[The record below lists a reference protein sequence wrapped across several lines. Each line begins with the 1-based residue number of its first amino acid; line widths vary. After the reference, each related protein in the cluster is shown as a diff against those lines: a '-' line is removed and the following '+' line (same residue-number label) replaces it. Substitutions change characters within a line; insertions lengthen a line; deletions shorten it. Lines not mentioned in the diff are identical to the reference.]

1 MNIKHYTLGLMLSV
15 AYPTFA
21 QEQVKPNKED
31 DTHLE
36 EIIVSTTRLPEVKRN
51 TSSSVIVITQKEIE
65 SYAQLNSDMSVIL
78 GLAVPSIGL
87 SSNTTSNRSQTLRG
101 RQILVLIDGIPQST
115 PLRNTDRDLRT
126 ISPYAIERIEVIEGA
141 TSLYG
146 SGGAGGIVNFITKKS
161 NKDKAFS
168 GSTSLALTDAFI
180 SKGKNTNGYKLNQQ
194 FNGKI
199 DNFDYL
205 VNAGVIK
212 SGRSVDGEG
221 EYISPRY
228 GLGEVTTQNLLA
240 KIGYDINANNRIEAM
255 YNFYS
260 ALQNTDLVASGGRYL
275 ESPQIGVIG
284 KKDLAAKN
292 EGTKYNHNAYL
303 KYTSKEIFTNT
314 DLEASVF
321 GQKLYTLFDYRAHN
335 PKSPRWEETGGQA
348 TIKAEKIGT
357 RVSILSKI
365 DFTEDIKTNYIVGGD
380 FLFDKTS
387 QPLVD
392 GRLWVPELK
401 AYNSAAYLQTRT
413 VFYNNLTLKAGIRY
427 DNISVKV
434 PDYKTIPLKKDQEW
448 LAIQG
453 GNLDY
458 SKASLNAA
466 LSYNIIN
473 EFNPYVSFSQ
483 GLSIYDLGRILRDAK
498 SDVVSKI
505 ETDPVVT
512 NNYEVG
518 FTSKLDNNWNFRAAY
533 FWSVAKLGSDL
544 QAGEGGFWQVVRN
557 PQRING
563 IELALDGKPIDWA
576 TVGGSFSS
584 YEGKMKSDNSS
595 SYDTYMSG
603 LSIAAPKLSL
613 FTTINPIKDLWVNLY
628 YTHTSKRN
636 RFTPTPNKTG
646 VLTYQEGEGK
656 VSPIDLF
663 NLHTSYQYN
672 KNIQLSLGIE
682 NLFNKTYYTSSSMLV
697 ARDAEYARGNGRY
710 YTLSLTFNY

>member
-1 MNIKHYTLGLMLSV
+1 MNIKKYSLLALISLPYCVFSQENTKEEDTQLS
-15 AYPTFA
+15 
-21 QEQVKPNKED
+21 
-31 DTHLE
+31 
-36 EIIVSTTRLPEVKRN
+36 EIVLSTTRLPEVKRN
-51 TSSSVIVITQKEIE
+51 TSSSVIVISQKEIE
-65 SYAQLNSDMSVIL
+65 TYAQFNPDMSVIL

-101 RQILVLIDGIPQST
+101 RQILVLIDGVPQST
-115 PLRNTDRDLRT
+115 PLRSTDRDLRT

-141 TSLYG
+141 SSLYG

-161 NKDKAFS
+161 TQDRVFS
-168 GSTSLALTDAFI
+168 GSTSIGYTDANI
-180 SKGKNTNGYKLNQQ
+180 SKGQGTQGYKVNQQ
-194 FNGKI
+194 FSGKYKS
-199 DNFDYL
+199 FDYL
-205 VNAGVIK
+205 LNGGLVK
-212 SGRSVDGEG
+212 SGRAVDGEG
-221 EYISPRY
+221 EFISPRY
-228 GLGEVTTQNLLA
+228 GLGEVTTQNVLA
-240 KIGYDINANNRIEAM
+240 KVGYDFNTNNRIEAM

-260 ALQNTDLVASGGRYL
+260 ALQDTDLVGAGGKYL
-275 ESPQIGVIG
+275 DSPQTGVIG
-284 KKDLAAKN
+284 KKDPAAEN

-303 KYTSKEIFTNT
+303 KFTSKEIFTNT

-321 GQKLYTLFDYRAHN
+321 GQKIYTLFDYRAHN
-335 PKSPRWEETGGQA
+335 PKSPRWEETGGQS
-348 TIKAEKIGT
+348 TIKAEKFGA
-357 RVSILSKI
+357 RLSLLSKLN
-365 DFTEDIKTNYIVGGD
+365 FSEDIRMNYIVGGD
-380 FLFDKTS
+380 FLYDKTS

-401 AYNSAAYLQTRT
+401 AYNSAVYLQTRT
-413 VFYNNLTLKAGIRY
+413 VFYNNLTLKAGLRY

-434 PDYKTIPLKKDQEW
+434 PDYKTIPLKKGQEW
-448 LAIQG
+448 QAIEG

-458 SKASLNAA
+458 NKVSFNAA
-466 LSYNIIN
+466 LSYAVVD

-518 FTSKLDNNWNFRAAY
+518 FTSKLGNNWNFRAAY
-533 FWSVAKLGSDL
+533 FWSVAELGSDL
-544 QAGEGGFWQVVRN
+544 QAGEGGFWKVVRS

-563 IELALDGKPIDWA
+563 IELAVDGKPVDWA

-584 YEGKMKSDNSS
+584 YEGKMKSDDSS

-603 LSIAAPKLSL
+603 LNIAAPKLSL
-613 FTTINPIKDLWVNLY
+613 FTTITPIEHLWVNLY
-628 YTHTSKRN
+628 YTHTSKRD
-636 RFTPTPNKTG
+636 RFDPQPNKAG
-646 VLTYQEGEGK
+646 VLVYNEGEGK

-663 NLHTSYQYN
+663 NFQTSYQYN

-682 NLFNKTYYTSSSMLV
+682 NLFNKTYYTSASMLV

-710 YTLSLTFNY
+710 YTLSLTFKY

>member
-1 MNIKHYTLGLMLSV
+1 MISLSYSV
-15 AYPTFA
+15 FS
-21 QEQVKPNKED
+21 QEKPNNNTDSE
-31 DTHLE
+31 LE

-161 NKDKAFS
+161 NKDKTFS

-240 KIGYDINANNRIEAM
+240 KVGYDINANNRIEAM

-260 ALQNTDLVASGGRYL
+260 ALQNTDLVASGGKYL
-275 ESPQIGVIG
+275 DSPQIGVIG
-284 KKDLAAKN
+284 KKDPAAEN

-314 DLEASVF
+314 DLEASIF

-348 TIKAEKIGT
+348 TIKAEKIGA

-365 DFTEDIKTNYIVGGD
+365 DFTENIKTSYIVGGD

-458 SKASLNAA
+458 NKASLNAA

-505 ETDPVVT
+505 ETDPVIT

-518 FTSKLDNNWNFRAAY
+518 FTSKIDNNWNFRAAY

-563 IELALDGKPIDWA
+563 IELAFDGKPIDWA
-576 TVGGSFSS
+576 TIGGSFSG
-584 YEGKMKSDNSS
+584 YEGKMKSDDSS
-595 SYDTYMSG
+595 SYDTYMGG

-613 FTTINPIKDLWVNLY
+613 FTTINPLKDLWVNLY
-628 YTHTSKRN
+628 YTHTSKRD
-636 RFTPTPNKTG
+636 RFTPTPNKAG

-710 YTLSLTFNY
+710 YTLSLTFKY

>member
-1 MNIKHYTLGLMLSV
+1 MNITKYTLLALISLPYCAFSQENTKQEDTQLS
-15 AYPTFA
+15 
-21 QEQVKPNKED
+21 
-31 DTHLE
+31 
-36 EIIVSTTRLPEVKRN
+36 EIVLSTTRLPEVKRN
-51 TSSSVIVITQKEIE
+51 TSSSVIVISQKEIE
-65 SYAQLNSDMSVIL
+65 TYAQLNPDMSVIL

-101 RQILVLIDGIPQST
+101 RQILVLIDGVPQST
-115 PLRNTDRDLRT
+115 PLRSTDRDLRT

-141 TSLYG
+141 SSLYG

-161 NKDKAFS
+161 TQDRVFS
-168 GSTSLALTDAFI
+168 GSTSIGYTDANI
-180 SKGKNTNGYKLNQQ
+180 SKGQGTQGYKVNQQ
-194 FNGKI
+194 FSGKYKS
-199 DNFDYL
+199 FDYL
-205 VNAGVIK
+205 LNGGIVKAG
-212 SGRSVDGEG
+212 RAVDGEG
-221 EYISPRY
+221 EFISPRY

-240 KIGYDINANNRIEAM
+240 KVGYDFNANNRIEAM

-260 ALQNTDLVASGGRYL
+260 ALQDTDLVASGGKYL
-275 ESPQIGVIG
+275 DSPQIGIIG
-284 KKDLAAKN
+284 KKDPAAQN

-303 KYTSKEIFTNT
+303 KFTSKEIFTNT

-321 GQKLYTLFDYRAHN
+321 GQKIYTLFDYRAHN

-348 TIKAEKIGT
+348 TIKAEKLGA
-357 RVSILSKI
+357 RLSLLSKLNLS
-365 DFTEDIKTNYIVGGD
+365 EDIRMNYIVGGD
-380 FLFDKTS
+380 FLYDKTS

-401 AYNSAAYLQTRT
+401 AYNSAVYLQTRT
-413 VFYNNLTLKAGIRY
+413 VFYNNLTLKAGLRY

-448 LAIQG
+448 LAIKG

-458 SKASLNAA
+458 NKVSFNAA
-466 LSYNIIN
+466 LSYAVVD

-483 GLSIYDLGRILRDAK
+483 GISIYDLGRILRDAK

-518 FTSKLDNNWNFRAAY
+518 FTSKLGNNWNFRAAY

-544 QAGEGGFWQVVRN
+544 QAGEGGFWKVVRS

-563 IELALDGKPIDWA
+563 IELAFDGKPVDWA

-584 YEGKMKSDNSS
+584 YEGKMKSDDSS
-595 SYDTYMSG
+595 SYDTFMSG
-603 LSIAAPKLSL
+603 LNIAAPKLSL
-613 FTTINPIKDLWVNLY
+613 FTTITPIEHLWVNLY
-628 YTHTSKRN
+628 YTHTSKRD
-636 RFTPTPNKTG
+636 RFDPQPNKAG
-646 VLTYQEGEGK
+646 VLVYNEGEGK

-663 NLHTSYQYN
+663 NLQTSYQYN

-682 NLFNKTYYTSSSMLV
+682 NLFNKTYYTSASMLV

-710 YTLSLTFNY
+710 YTLSLTFKY

>member
-1 MNIKHYTLGLMLSV
+1 MNITKYTLLALISLPYCAFSQENTKQEGTQLS
-15 AYPTFA
+15 
-21 QEQVKPNKED
+21 
-31 DTHLE
+31 
-36 EIIVSTTRLPEVKRN
+36 EIVLSTTRLPEVKRN
-51 TSSSVIVITQKEIE
+51 TSSSVIVISQKEIE
-65 SYAQLNSDMSVIL
+65 TYAQLNPDMSVIL

-101 RQILVLIDGIPQST
+101 RQILVLIDGVPQST
-115 PLRNTDRDLRT
+115 PLRSTDRDLRT

-141 TSLYG
+141 SSLYG

-161 NKDKAFS
+161 TQDRVFS
-168 GSTSLALTDAFI
+168 GSTSIGYTDANI
-180 SKGKNTNGYKLNQQ
+180 SKGQGTQGYKVNQQ
-194 FNGKI
+194 FSGKYKS
-199 DNFDYL
+199 FDYL
-205 VNAGVIK
+205 LNGGLVKAG
-212 SGRSVDGEG
+212 RAVDGEG
-221 EYISPRY
+221 EFISPRY

-240 KIGYDINANNRIEAM
+240 KVGYDFNANNRIEAM

-260 ALQNTDLVASGGRYL
+260 ALQDTGLVGAGGKYL
-275 ESPQIGVIG
+275 ESPQIGIIG
-284 KKDLAAKN
+284 KKDPAAEN

-303 KYTSKEIFTNT
+303 KFTSKEIFTNT

-321 GQKLYTLFDYRAHN
+321 GQKIYTLFDYRAHN

-348 TIKAEKIGT
+348 TIKAEKLGA
-357 RVSILSKI
+357 RLSLLSKLN
-365 DFTEDIKTNYIVGGD
+365 FSEDIRMNYIVGGD
-380 FLFDKTS
+380 FLYDKTS

-401 AYNSAAYLQTRT
+401 AYNSAVYLQTRT
-413 VFYNNLTLKAGIRY
+413 VFYNNLTLKAGLRY

-448 LAIQG
+448 LAIKG

-458 SKASLNAA
+458 NKVSFNAA
-466 LSYNIIN
+466 LSYTVVD

-483 GLSIYDLGRILRDAK
+483 GISIYDLGRILRDAK

-518 FTSKLDNNWNFRAAY
+518 FTSKLGNNWNFRAAY

-544 QAGEGGFWQVVRN
+544 QAGEGGFWKVVRS

-563 IELALDGKPIDWA
+563 IELAFDGKPVDWA

-584 YEGKMKSDNSS
+584 YEGKMKSDDSS

-603 LSIAAPKLSL
+603 LNIAAPKLSL
-613 FTTINPIKDLWVNLY
+613 FTTITPIEHLWVNLY
-628 YTHTSKRN
+628 YTHTSKRD
-636 RFTPTPNKTG
+636 RFDPQPNKAG
-646 VLTYQEGEGK
+646 ALVYNEGEGK

-663 NLHTSYQYN
+663 NFQTSYQYN

-682 NLFNKTYYTSSSMLV
+682 NLFNKTYYTSASMLV

-710 YTLSLTFNY
+710 YTLSLTFKY

>member
-1 MNIKHYTLGLMLSV
+1 MNITKYTLLALISLPYCAFSQENTKQEDTQLS
-15 AYPTFA
+15 
-21 QEQVKPNKED
+21 
-31 DTHLE
+31 
-36 EIIVSTTRLPEVKRN
+36 EIVLSTTRLPEVKRN
-51 TSSSVIVITQKEIE
+51 TSSSVIVISQKEIE
-65 SYAQLNSDMSVIL
+65 TYAQLNPDMSVIL

-101 RQILVLIDGIPQST
+101 RQILVLIDGVPQST
-115 PLRNTDRDLRT
+115 PLRSTDRDLRT

-141 TSLYG
+141 SSLYG

-161 NKDKAFS
+161 TQDRVFS
-168 GSTSLALTDAFI
+168 GSTSIGYTDANI
-180 SKGKNTNGYKLNQQ
+180 SKGQGTQGYKVNQQ
-194 FNGKI
+194 FSGKYKS
-199 DNFDYL
+199 FDYL
-205 VNAGVIK
+205 LNGGIVKAG
-212 SGRSVDGEG
+212 RAVDGEG
-221 EYISPRY
+221 EFISPRY

-240 KIGYDINANNRIEAM
+240 KVGYDFNANNRIEAM

-260 ALQNTDLVASGGRYL
+260 ALQDTDLVASGGKYL
-275 ESPQIGVIG
+275 DSPQIGVIG
-284 KKDLAAKN
+284 KKDPAAQN

-303 KYTSKEIFTNT
+303 KFTSKEIFTNT

-321 GQKLYTLFDYRAHN
+321 GQKIYTLFDYRAHN

-348 TIKAEKIGT
+348 TIKAEKLGA
-357 RVSILSKI
+357 RLSLLSKLN
-365 DFTEDIKTNYIVGGD
+365 FSEDIRMNYIVGGD
-380 FLFDKTS
+380 FLYDKTS

-401 AYNSAAYLQTRT
+401 AYNSAVYLQTRT
-413 VFYNNLTLKAGIRY
+413 VFYNNLTLKAGLRY

-448 LAIQG
+448 QAIEG

-458 SKASLNAA
+458 NKVSFNAA
-466 LSYNIIN
+466 LSYAVVE

-483 GLSIYDLGRILRDAK
+483 GISIYDLGRILRDAK

-518 FTSKLDNNWNFRAAY
+518 FTSKLGNNWNFRAAY

-544 QAGEGGFWQVVRN
+544 QAGEGGFWKVVRS

-563 IELALDGKPIDWA
+563 IELAFDGKPVDWA

-584 YEGKMKSDNSS
+584 YEGKMKSDDSS

-603 LSIAAPKLSL
+603 LNIAAPKLSL
-613 FTTINPIKDLWVNLY
+613 FTTITPIEHLWVNLY
-628 YTHTSKRN
+628 YTHTSKRD
-636 RFTPTPNKTG
+636 RFDPQPNKAG
-646 VLTYQEGEGK
+646 VLVYNEGEGK

-663 NLHTSYQYN
+663 NLQTSYQYN

-682 NLFNKTYYTSSSMLV
+682 NLFNKTYYTSASMLV

-710 YTLSLTFNY
+710 YTLSLTFKY

>member
-284 KKDLAAKN
+284 KKDPAAKN

-401 AYNSAAYLQTRT
+401 AYNNAAYLQTRT

>member
-1 MNIKHYTLGLMLSV
+1 MKIKYYTLLLLLGFPISLL
-15 AYPTFA
+15 A
-21 QEQVKPNKED
+21 QNNKELNTQEESQLD
-31 DTHLE
+31 

-78 GLAVPSIGL
+78 GMAVPSIGL

-161 NKDKAFS
+161 TQDRAFS
-168 GSTSLALTDAFI
+168 GSTSVALTDAFI
-180 SKGKNTNGYKLNQQ
+180 SKGKNTNGYKFNQQ
-194 FNGKI
+194 FSGRVKS
-199 DNFDYL
+199 FDYL
-205 VNAGVIK
+205 VNAGLIK

-240 KIGYDINANNRIEAM
+240 KVGYDINANNRIEAM

-260 ALQNTDLVASGGRYL
+260 ALQDTDLIAKGGKYL

-284 KKDLAAKN
+284 TKDPAAQN

-303 KYTSKEIFTNT
+303 KYSSKEIFTNT

-321 GQKLYTLFDYRAHN
+321 GQKLYTLFDYRPHN

-348 TIKAEKIGT
+348 TIKAEKIGA

-365 DFTEDIKTNYIVGGD
+365 DFTEDIKTSYIVGGD

-427 DNISVKV
+427 DDISVKV

-448 LAIQG
+448 LAIKG
-453 GNLDY
+453 GDLNY
-458 SKASLNAA
+458 NKASLNAA
-466 LSYNIIN
+466 LSYNVIN

-518 FTSKLDNNWNFRAAY
+518 FTSKIGNNWNFRAAY
-533 FWSVAKLGSDL
+533 FWSIAKLGSDL
-544 QAGEGGFWQVVRN
+544 QAGEGGFWQVVRS

-563 IELALDGKPIDWA
+563 IELGFDGKPVEWA
-576 TVGGSFSS
+576 TVGGSYSS
-584 YEGKMKSDNSS
+584 YEGKMKSDNST

-603 LSIAAPKLSL
+603 LNIAAPKLSL
-613 FTTINPIKDLWVNLY
+613 FTTINPLKNWWINLY
-628 YTHTSKRN
+628 YTHTSKRD
-636 RFTPTPNKTG
+636 RFTPQPNKAG
-646 VLTYQEGEGK
+646 VLTYKEGEGK
-656 VSPIDLF
+656 ISPIDLF
-663 NLHTSYQYN
+663 NFHTAYQYN

-710 YTLSLTFNY
+710 YTISLTFNY

>member
-1 MNIKHYTLGLMLSV
+1 MNITKYTLLALISLPYCAFSQENTKQEDTQLS
-15 AYPTFA
+15 
-21 QEQVKPNKED
+21 
-31 DTHLE
+31 
-36 EIIVSTTRLPEVKRN
+36 EIVLSTTRLPEVKRN
-51 TSSSVIVITQKEIE
+51 TSSSVIVISQKEIE
-65 SYAQLNSDMSVIL
+65 TYAQLNPDMSVIL

-101 RQILVLIDGIPQST
+101 RQILVLIDGVPQST
-115 PLRNTDRDLRT
+115 PLRSTDRDLRT

-141 TSLYG
+141 SSLYG

-161 NKDKAFS
+161 TQDRVFS
-168 GSTSLALTDAFI
+168 GSTSIGYTDANI
-180 SKGKNTNGYKLNQQ
+180 SKGQGTQGYKVNQQ
-194 FNGKI
+194 FSGKYKS
-199 DNFDYL
+199 FDYL
-205 VNAGVIK
+205 LNGGIVKAG
-212 SGRSVDGEG
+212 RAVDGEG
-221 EYISPRY
+221 EFISPRY

-240 KIGYDINANNRIEAM
+240 KVGYDFNTNNRIEAM

-260 ALQNTDLVASGGRYL
+260 ALQDTDLVGSGGKYL

-284 KKDLAAKN
+284 KKDPAAEN

-303 KYTSKEIFTNT
+303 KFTSKEIFTNT

-321 GQKLYTLFDYRAHN
+321 GQKIYTLFDYRAHN

-348 TIKAEKIGT
+348 TIKAEKLGA
-357 RVSILSKI
+357 RLSLLSKLN
-365 DFTEDIKTNYIVGGD
+365 FSEDIRMNYIVGGD
-380 FLFDKTS
+380 FLYDKTS

-401 AYNSAAYLQTRT
+401 AYNSAVYLQTRT
-413 VFYNNLTLKAGIRY
+413 VFYNNLTLKAGLRY

-448 LAIQG
+448 LAIKG

-458 SKASLNAA
+458 NKISFNAA
-466 LSYNIIN
+466 LSYAVVD

-483 GLSIYDLGRILRDAK
+483 GISIYDLGRILRDAK

-518 FTSKLDNNWNFRAAY
+518 FTSKLGNNWNFRAAY

-544 QAGEGGFWQVVRN
+544 QAGEGGFWKVVRS

-563 IELALDGKPIDWA
+563 IELAFDGEPVDWA

-584 YEGKMKSDNSS
+584 YEGKMKSDDSS

-603 LSIAAPKLSL
+603 LNIAAPKLSL
-613 FTTINPIKDLWVNLY
+613 FTTITPIEHLWVNLY
-628 YTHTSKRN
+628 YTHTSKRD
-636 RFTPTPNKTG
+636 RFDPQPNKAG
-646 VLTYQEGEGK
+646 VLVYNEGEGK

-663 NLHTSYQYN
+663 NLQTSYQYN

-682 NLFNKTYYTSSSMLV
+682 NLFNKTYYTSASMLV

-710 YTLSLTFNY
+710 YTLSLTFKY

>member
-1 MNIKHYTLGLMLSV
+1 M
-15 AYPTFA
+15 
-21 QEQVKPNKED
+21 
-31 DTHLE
+31 
-36 EIIVSTTRLPEVKRN
+36 
-51 TSSSVIVITQKEIE
+51 
-65 SYAQLNSDMSVIL
+65 
-78 GLAVPSIGL
+78 
-87 SSNTTSNRSQTLRG
+87 
-101 RQILVLIDGIPQST
+101 
-115 PLRNTDRDLRT
+115 
-126 ISPYAIERIEVIEGA
+126 
-141 TSLYG
+141 
-146 SGGAGGIVNFITKKS
+146 
-161 NKDKAFS
+161 
-168 GSTSLALTDAFI
+168 
-180 SKGKNTNGYKLNQQ
+180 
-194 FNGKI
+194 
-199 DNFDYL
+199 
-205 VNAGVIK
+205 
-212 SGRSVDGEG
+212 
-221 EYISPRY
+221 
-228 GLGEVTTQNLLA
+228 
-240 KIGYDINANNRIEAM
+240 
-255 YNFYS
+255 
-260 ALQNTDLVASGGRYL
+260 
-275 ESPQIGVIG
+275 
-284 KKDLAAKN
+284 
-292 EGTKYNHNAYL
+292 
-303 KYTSKEIFTNT
+303 
-314 DLEASVF
+314 
-321 GQKLYTLFDYRAHN
+321 
-335 PKSPRWEETGGQA
+335 
-348 TIKAEKIGT
+348 
-357 RVSILSKI
+357 
-365 DFTEDIKTNYIVGGD
+365 
-380 FLFDKTS
+380 
-387 QPLVD
+387 
-392 GRLWVPELK
+392 PELK

-413 VFYNNLTLKAGIRY
+413 VFYNNLTLKAGVRY

-518 FTSKLDNNWNFRAAY
+518 FTSKLGNNWNFRAAY

-628 YTHTSKRN
+628 YTHTSKRD
-636 RFTPTPNKTG
+636 RFTPTPNKAG

-710 YTLSLTFNY
+710 YTLSLIFNY

>member
-1 MNIKHYTLGLMLSV
+1 MNITKYTLLALISLPYCVFSQENTQQEDIQLS
-15 AYPTFA
+15 
-21 QEQVKPNKED
+21 
-31 DTHLE
+31 
-36 EIIVSTTRLPEVKRN
+36 EIVLSTTRLPEVKKN
-51 TSSSVIVITQKEIE
+51 SSSSVMVISQKEIE
-65 SYAQLNSDMSVIL
+65 TYAQLNPDMSVIL

-101 RQILVLIDGIPQST
+101 RQILVLIDGVPQST

-141 TSLYG
+141 SSLYG

-161 NKDKAFS
+161 TQDRVFS
-168 GSTSLALTDAFI
+168 GSTSIGYTDANI
-180 SKGKNTNGYKLNQQ
+180 SKGQGTQGYKVNQQ
-194 FNGKI
+194 FSGKYK
-199 DNFDYL
+199 NFDYL
-205 VNAGVIK
+205 LNGGLVKAG
-212 SGRSVDGEG
+212 RAVDSEG
-221 EYISPRY
+221 EFISPRY

-240 KIGYDINANNRIEAM
+240 KIGYDFNANNRIEAM

-260 ALQNTDLVASGGRYL
+260 ALQDTDLIASRGKYL

-284 KKDLAAKN
+284 KKDPAAQN

-303 KYTSKEIFTNT
+303 KFTSKEIFTNT

-321 GQKLYTLFDYRAHN
+321 GQKIYTLFDYRAHN

-348 TIKAEKIGT
+348 TIKAEKLGA
-357 RVSILSKI
+357 RLSLLSKL
-365 DFTEDIKTNYIVGGD
+365 DFTENIHMNYIVGGD
-380 FLFDKTS
+380 FLYDKTS

-401 AYNSAAYLQTRT
+401 AYNSAVYLQTRT
-413 VFYNNLTLKAGIRY
+413 VFYNNLTLKAGLRY

-434 PDYKTIPLKKDQEW
+434 PDYKTIPIKKNQEW
-448 LAIQG
+448 LAING

-458 SKASLNAA
+458 NKVSFNAA
-466 LSYNIIN
+466 LSYSVVN
-473 EFNPYVSFSQ
+473 EFTPYVSFSQ

-518 FTSKLDNNWNFRAAY
+518 FTSKLGNNWNIRAAY

-544 QAGEGGFWQVVRN
+544 QAGEGGFWKVVRS

-563 IELALDGKPIDWA
+563 IELAFDGKPVDWA

-584 YEGKMKSDNSS
+584 YEGKMKSDDSS
-595 SYDTYMSG
+595 TYDTYMSG

-613 FTTINPIKDLWVNLY
+613 FTTITPIEHLWVNLY
-628 YTHTSKRN
+628 YTHTSKRD
-636 RFTPTPNKTG
+636 RFDPQPNKTG
-646 VLTYQEGEGK
+646 VLVYNEGEGK

-663 NLHTSYQYN
+663 NFQTSYQYN
-672 KNIQLSLGIE
+672 KNIQLSLGVE

-710 YTLSLTFNY
+710 YTFSLTFKY

>member
-1 MNIKHYTLGLMLSV
+1 MKIKYYSLLIMISLSYSV
-15 AYPTFA
+15 FS
-21 QEQVKPNKED
+21 QEKPNNNTDSE
-31 DTHLE
+31 LE

-161 NKDKAFS
+161 NKDKTFS

-240 KIGYDINANNRIEAM
+240 KVGYDINANNRIEAM

-260 ALQNTDLVASGGRYL
+260 ALQNTDLVASGGKYL
-275 ESPQIGVIG
+275 DSPQIGVIG
-284 KKDLAAKN
+284 KKDPAAEN

-314 DLEASVF
+314 DLEASIF

-348 TIKAEKIGT
+348 TIKAEKIGA

-365 DFTEDIKTNYIVGGD
+365 DFTENIKTSYIVGGD

-458 SKASLNAA
+458 NKASLNAA

-505 ETDPVVT
+505 ETDPVIT

-518 FTSKLDNNWNFRAAY
+518 FTSKIDNNWNFRAAY

-563 IELALDGKPIDWA
+563 IELAFDGKPIDWA
-576 TVGGSFSS
+576 TIGGSFSG
-584 YEGKMKSDNSS
+584 YEGKMKSDDSS
-595 SYDTYMSG
+595 SYDTYMGG

-613 FTTINPIKDLWVNLY
+613 FTTINPLKDLWVNLY
-628 YTHTSKRN
+628 YTHTSKRD
-636 RFTPTPNKTG
+636 RFTPTPNKAG

-710 YTLSLTFNY
+710 YTLSLTFKY

>member
-1 MNIKHYTLGLMLSV
+1 MKIVKTPLLLLLAVSYSSI
-15 AYPTFA
+15 A
-21 QEQVKPNKED
+21 QEVNMMPKEQKNELD
-31 DTHLE
+31 
-36 EIIVSTTRLPEVKRN
+36 EIVVSTTRLPEIKKN

-65 SYAQLNSDMSVIL
+65 SYAQLNPDMSIIL

-101 RQILVLIDGIPQST
+101 RQILVLIDGVPQST

-161 NKDKAFS
+161 TQNKIFS
-168 GSTSLALTDAFI
+168 GSTSVALTDAFI

-194 FNGKI
+194 FSGQYKS
-199 DNFDYL
+199 FDYL
-205 VNAGVIK
+205 INGGLIK

-221 EYISPRY
+221 EFISPRY

-240 KIGYDINANNRIEAM
+240 KVGFDLNENNRIEAM

-260 ALQNTDLVASGGRYL
+260 ALQDTDLIAKGGKYL
-275 ESPQIGVIG
+275 NSPQIGVIG
-284 KKDLAAKN
+284 TKDPAAEN

-303 KYTSKEIFTNT
+303 KFTSKEILPNT
-314 DLEASVF
+314 DLEASAF
-321 GQKLYTLFDYRAHN
+321 GQKIYTLFDYRAHN

-348 TIKAEKIGT
+348 TIKAEKLGA

-365 DFTEDIKTNYIVGGD
+365 DFSDNIRTNYIVGGD

-413 VFYNNLTLKAGIRY
+413 VFYNNLTLKAGVRY
-427 DNISVKV
+427 DDINVKV

-448 LAIQG
+448 LAIKG

-458 SKASLNAA
+458 NKVSFNAA
-466 LSYNIIN
+466 LSYNIVN
-473 EFNPYVSFSQ
+473 ELNPYVSFSQ

-505 ETDPVVT
+505 ATDPVVT

-518 FTSKLDNNWNFRAAY
+518 FSSKIANNWNFRAAY
-533 FWSVAKLGSDL
+533 FWSIAKLGSDL
-544 QAGEGGFWQVVRN
+544 QAGEGGFWQVVRS

-563 IELALDGKPIDWA
+563 IELAFDGKPIDWV
-576 TVGGSFSS
+576 TVGGSYSS
-584 YEGKMKSDNSS
+584 YEGKMKSDGSN

-603 LSIAAPKLSL
+603 LNIAAPKLSL
-613 FTTINPIKDLWVNLY
+613 FTTVTPIKNLWINLY
-628 YTHTSKRN
+628 YTHTSKRD
-636 RFTPTPNKTG
+636 RFEPQPNKAG
-646 VLTYQEGEGK
+646 VLAYKEGEGK

-663 NLHTSYQYN
+663 NFHTNYQYN

>member
-1 MNIKHYTLGLMLSV
+1 MNFKHYTLGLMLSV

-240 KIGYDINANNRIEAM
+240 KVGYDINANNRIEAM

-260 ALQNTDLVASGGRYL
+260 ALQNTDLVASDGKYL
-275 ESPQIGVIG
+275 EAPQIGVIG
-284 KKDLAAKN
+284 KKDPAAKN

-348 TIKAEKIGT
+348 TIKAEKIGA

-413 VFYNNLTLKAGIRY
+413 VFYNNLTLKAGVRY

-518 FTSKLDNNWNFRAAY
+518 FTSKLGNNWNFRAAY

-628 YTHTSKRN
+628 YTHTSKRD
-636 RFTPTPNKTG
+636 RFTPTPNKAG

-710 YTLSLTFNY
+710 YTLSLIFNY